1 MQIQNNT
8 YRLQLNMAPTI
19 ILAVSQELRRQ
30 NPRVSLGVGLF

>member
-19 ILAVSQELRRQ
+19 ILAVPQELGDGKIR
-30 NPRVSLGVGLF
+30 G